1 MFKDKINKVK
11 DKLIVI
17 VKKVVKYSYNIFN
30 IIKDK
35 VIIIINKIKKIDIDI
50 IKDKL
55 IFLKGKFKNINL
67 RKDKF
72 SIAIVCVVVL
82 LFIVIVR
89 NSLAKD
95 EIYANVDVNNILMGT
110 NVLYMDNTD
119 YNECKFC
126 NKARVYL
133 DDKGINYKYYNVA
146 SVSNDKFKED
156 LELLG
161 IDKDLFGTPAL
172 IYIEDGRMFANIIN
186 ISDTDV
192 IDSFIKDY
200 SLDKLK

>member
-1 MFKDKINKVK
+1 MFKDNINKVK

-17 VKKVVKYSYNIFN
+17 VKKVAKYSYNIFN

-35 VIIIINKIKKIDIDI
+35 AIIVGNKILGF

-67 RKDKF
+67 KEDKF
-72 SIAIVCVVVL
+72 SIAIVCVVVV

-95 EIYANVDVNNILMGT
+95 EIYANVDVNNVLMGT

-133 DDKGINYKYYNVA
+133 DDKGINYKYYNVS
-146 SVSNDKFKED
+146 SVSDDKFKED

-161 IDKDLFGTPAL
+161 IDEELFGTPAL

-186 ISDTDV
+186 ISNTDV

>member
-1 MFKDKINKVK
+1 MFKDNINKVK

-17 VKKVVKYSYNIFN
+17 VKKVAKYSYNIFN

-35 VIIIINKIKKIDIDI
+35 AIIVGNKILGF

-55 IFLKGKFKNINL
+55 IFLKSKFKNINL
-67 RKDKF
+67 KEDKF
-72 SIAIVCVVVL
+72 SIAIVCVVVV

-95 EIYANVDVNNILMGT
+95 EIYANVDVNNVLMGT

-133 DDKGINYKYYNVA
+133 DDKGINYKYYNVS
-146 SVSNDKFKED
+146 SVSDDKFKED

-161 IDKDLFGTPAL
+161 IDEELFGTPAL

>member
-11 DKLIVI
+11 DKLIFI
-17 VKKVVKYSYNIFN
+17 FKKVVKYSYNIFN

-35 VIIIINKIKKIDIDI
+35 AIIVGNKILGF

-55 IFLKGKFKNINL
+55 IFLKGKFKKGKFKNINL
-67 RKDKF
+67 KEDKF
-72 SIAIVCVVVL
+72 SIAIVGVVIV

-95 EIYANVDVNNILMGT
+95 EIYANVDVNNVLMGT

-133 DDKGINYKYYNVA
+133 DDKGINYK
-146 SVSNDKFKED
+146 
-156 LELLG
+156 
-161 IDKDLFGTPAL
+161 
-172 IYIEDGRMFANIIN
+172 
-186 ISDTDV
+186 
-192 IDSFIKDY
+192 
-200 SLDKLK
+200 

>member
-17 VKKVVKYSYNIFN
+17 VKKVAKYSYNIFN

-35 VIIIINKIKKIDIDI
+35 AIIVGNKILGF

-55 IFLKGKFKNINL
+55 IFLKSKFKNIIL
-67 RKDKF
+67 KEDKF
-72 SIAIVCVVVL
+72 SIAIVCIVVV

-89 NSLAKD
+89 NSIAKD
-95 EIYANVDVNNILMGT
+95 VIYANVDVNNVLMGT

-133 DDKGINYKYYNVA
+133 DDKGINYKYYNVS
-146 SVSNDKFKED
+146 SVSDDKFKED

-161 IDKDLFGTPAL
+161 IDEELFGTPAL

>member
-1 MFKDKINKVK
+1 MFRDKINKVK

-35 VIIIINKIKKIDIDI
+35 AIIISNKILGF

-67 RKDKF
+67 KEDKF
-72 SIAIVCVVVL
+72 SIAIVCVVVV

-95 EIYANVDVNNILMGT
+95 EIYANVDVNNVLMGT

-133 DDKGINYKYYNVA
+133 DDKGINYKYYNVS
-146 SVSNDKFKED
+146 SVSDDKFKED

-161 IDKDLFGTPAL
+161 IDKELFGTPAL

>member
-17 VKKVVKYSYNIFN
+17 VKKVAKYSYNIFN

-35 VIIIINKIKKIDIDI
+35 AIIVGNKILGF

-55 IFLKGKFKNINL
+55 IFLKSKFKNINL
-67 RKDKF
+67 KEDKF
-72 SIAIVCVVVL
+72 SIAIVCIVVV

-95 EIYANVDVNNILMGT
+95 VIYANVDVNNVLMGT

-133 DDKGINYKYYNVA
+133 DDKGINYKYYNVS
-146 SVSNDKFKED
+146 SVSDDKFKED

-161 IDKDLFGTPAL
+161 IDEELFGTPAL

>member
-17 VKKVVKYSYNIFN
+17 VKKVAKYSYNIFN

-35 VIIIINKIKKIDIDI
+35 AIIVGNKILGF

-55 IFLKGKFKNINL
+55 IFLKSKFKNINL
-67 RKDKF
+67 KEDKF
-72 SIAIVCVVVL
+72 SIAIVCVVVV

-95 EIYANVDVNNILMGT
+95 EIYANVDVNNVLMGT

-133 DDKGINYKYYNVA
+133 DDKGINYKYYNVS
-146 SVSNDKFKED
+146 SVSDDKFKED

-161 IDKDLFGTPAL
+161 IDEELFGTPAL

>member
-35 VIIIINKIKKIDIDI
+35 AIIVGNKILGF

-55 IFLKGKFKNINL
+55 IFLKNKFKNINL
-67 RKDKF
+67 KEDKF
-72 SIAIVCVVVL
+72 SIAIVCVVVV

-95 EIYANVDVNNILMGT
+95 EIYANVDVNNVLMGT

-133 DDKGINYKYYNVA
+133 DDKGINYKYYNVS
-146 SVSNDKFKED
+146 SVSDDKFKED

-161 IDKDLFGTPAL
+161 IDEELFGTPAL

>member
-133 DDKGINYKYYNVA
+133 DDKGINYKYYNVS
-146 SVSNDKFKED
+146 SVSDDKFKED

>member
-17 VKKVVKYSYNIFN
+17 VKKVAKYSYNIFN

-35 VIIIINKIKKIDIDI
+35 AIIISNKILGF

-55 IFLKGKFKNINL
+55 IFLKGKFKDINL
-67 RKDKF
+67 KEDKF
-72 SIAIVCVVVL
+72 SIAIVCVVIVL
-82 LFIVIVR
+82 FVVIVR

-95 EIYANVDVNNILMGT
+95 EIYANVDVNNVLMGT

-146 SVSNDKFKED
+146 SVSDDKFKED

-161 IDKDLFGTPAL
+161 IDEELFGTPAL

>member
-17 VKKVVKYSYNIFN
+17 VKKVAKYSYNIFN

-35 VIIIINKIKKIDIDI
+35 AIIVGNKILGF

-55 IFLKGKFKNINL
+55 IFLKNKFKNINL
-67 RKDKF
+67 KEDKF
-72 SIAIVCVVVL
+72 SIAIVCVVVV

-95 EIYANVDVNNILMGT
+95 EIYANVDVNNVLMGT

-133 DDKGINYKYYNVA
+133 DDKSINYKYYNVS
-146 SVSNDKFKED
+146 SVSDDKFKED

-161 IDKDLFGTPAL
+161 IDEELFGTPAL

>member
-1 MFKDKINKVK
+1 MFKDNINKVK

-17 VKKVVKYSYNIFN
+17 VKKVAKYSYNIFN

-35 VIIIINKIKKIDIDI
+35 VIIVGNKILGF

-67 RKDKF
+67 KEDKF
-72 SIAIVCVVVL
+72 SIAIVCVVVV

-95 EIYANVDVNNILMGT
+95 EIYANVDVNNVLMGT

-133 DDKGINYKYYNVA
+133 DDKGINYKYYNVS
-146 SVSNDKFKED
+146 SVSDDKFKED

-161 IDKDLFGTPAL
+161 IDEELFGTPAL

>member
-17 VKKVVKYSYNIFN
+17 VKKVAKYSYNIFN

-35 VIIIINKIKKIDIDI
+35 AIIVGNKILGF

-55 IFLKGKFKNINL
+55 IFLKNKFKNINL
-67 RKDKF
+67 KEDKF
-72 SIAIVCVVVL
+72 SIAIVCVVVV

-95 EIYANVDVNNILMGT
+95 EIYANVDVNNVLMGT

-133 DDKGINYKYYNVA
+133 DDKGINYKYYNVS
-146 SVSNDKFKED
+146 SVSDDKFKED

>member
-35 VIIIINKIKKIDIDI
+35 AIIVGNKILGF

-55 IFLKGKFKNINL
+55 IFLKSKFKNINL
-67 RKDKF
+67 KEDKF
-72 SIAIVCVVVL
+72 SIAIVCVVVV

-95 EIYANVDVNNILMGT
+95 EIYANVDVNNVLMGT

-133 DDKGINYKYYNVA
+133 DDKGINYKYYNVS
-146 SVSNDKFKED
+146 SVSDDKFKED

-161 IDKDLFGTPAL
+161 IDKELFGTPAL

>member
-17 VKKVVKYSYNIFN
+17 VKKVAKYSYNIFN

-35 VIIIINKIKKIDIDI
+35 AIIISNKILGF

-55 IFLKGKFKNINL
+55 IFLKGKFKDINL
-67 RKDKF
+67 KEDKF
-72 SIAIVCVVVL
+72 SIAIVCVVIVL
-82 LFIVIVR
+82 FVVIVR

-95 EIYANVDVNNILMGT
+95 EIYANVDVNNVLMGT

-133 DDKGINYKYYNVA
+133 DDKGINYKYYNVS
-146 SVSNDKFKED
+146 SVSDDKFKED

>member
-17 VKKVVKYSYNIFN
+17 VKKVAKYSYNIFN

-35 VIIIINKIKKIDIDI
+35 AIIIGNKILGF

-67 RKDKF
+67 KEDKF
-72 SIAIVCVVVL
+72 SIAIVCIVVV

-95 EIYANVDVNNILMGT
+95 EIYANVDVNNVLMGT

-133 DDKGINYKYYNVA
+133 DDKGINYKYYNVS
-146 SVSNDKFKED
+146 SVSDDKFKED

-161 IDKDLFGTPAL
+161 IDEELFGTPAL

>member
-17 VKKVVKYSYNIFN
+17 VKKVAKYSYNIFN

-35 VIIIINKIKKIDIDI
+35 AIIIGNKILGFIE
-50 IKDKL
+50 DKL

-67 RKDKF
+67 KEDKF
-72 SIAIVCVVVL
+72 SIAIVCIVVV

-95 EIYANVDVNNILMGT
+95 EIYANVDVNNVLMGT

-133 DDKGINYKYYNVA
+133 DDKGINYKYYNVS
-146 SVSNDKFKED
+146 SVSDDKFKED

>member
-17 VKKVVKYSYNIFN
+17 VKKVAKYSYNIFN

-35 VIIIINKIKKIDIDI
+35 AIIVGNKILGF

-67 RKDKF
+67 KEDKF
-72 SIAIVCVVVL
+72 SIAIVCVVVV

-95 EIYANVDVNNILMGT
+95 EIYANVDVNNVLMGT

-133 DDKGINYKYYNVA
+133 DDKGINYKYYNVS
-146 SVSNDKFKED
+146 SVSDDKFKED

-161 IDKDLFGTPAL
+161 IDEELFGTPAL

>member
-1 MFKDKINKVK
+1 MFKDNINKVK

-17 VKKVVKYSYNIFN
+17 VKKVAKYSYNIFN

-35 VIIIINKIKKIDIDI
+35 AIIVGNKILGF

-67 RKDKF
+67 KEDKF
-72 SIAIVCVVVL
+72 SIAIVCVVVV

-95 EIYANVDVNNILMGT
+95 EIYANVDVNNVLMGT

-133 DDKGINYKYYNVA
+133 DDKGINYKYYNVS
-146 SVSNDKFKED
+146 SVSDDKFKED

-161 IDKDLFGTPAL
+161 IDEELFGTPAL

>member
-17 VKKVVKYSYNIFN
+17 VKKVAKYSYNIFN

-35 VIIIINKIKKIDIDI
+35 AIIVGNKILGF

-55 IFLKGKFKNINL
+55 IFLKNKFKNINL
-67 RKDKF
+67 KEDKF
-72 SIAIVCVVVL
+72 SIVIVCVVVV

-95 EIYANVDVNNILMGT
+95 EIYANVDVNNVLMGT

-146 SVSNDKFKED
+146 SVSDDKFKED

-161 IDKDLFGTPAL
+161 IDEELFGTPAL

>member
-67 RKDKF
+67 KEDKF
-72 SIAIVCVVVL
+72 SIAIVCVVVV
-82 LFIVIVR
+82 LFVVIVR

-95 EIYANVDVNNILMGT
+95 EIYANVDVNNVLMGT

-133 DDKGINYKYYNVA
+133 DDKGINYKYYNVS
-146 SVSNDKFKED
+146 SVSDDKFKED

>member
-35 VIIIINKIKKIDIDI
+35 AIIVGNKILGF

-67 RKDKF
+67 KEDKF
-72 SIAIVCVVVL
+72 SIAIVCVVVV

-95 EIYANVDVNNILMGT
+95 EIYANVDINNVLMGT

-133 DDKGINYKYYNVA
+133 DDKGINYKYYNVS
-146 SVSNDKFKED
+146 SVSDDKFKED

>member
-17 VKKVVKYSYNIFN
+17 VKKVAKYSYNIFN

-35 VIIIINKIKKIDIDI
+35 AIIISNKILGF

-67 RKDKF
+67 KEDKF
-72 SIAIVCVVVL
+72 SIAIVCVVVV

-95 EIYANVDVNNILMGT
+95 EIYANVDVNNVLMGT

-133 DDKGINYKYYNVA
+133 DDKGINYKYYNVS
-146 SVSNDKFKED
+146 SVSDDKFKED

-161 IDKDLFGTPAL
+161 IDEELFGTPAL

>member
-1 MFKDKINKVK
+1 MFKDNINKVK

-17 VKKVVKYSYNIFN
+17 VKKVAKYSYNIFN

-35 VIIIINKIKKIDIDI
+35 AIIVGNKILGF

-55 IFLKGKFKNINL
+55 IFLKGKFKNMNL
-67 RKDKF
+67 KEDKF
-72 SIAIVCVVVL
+72 SIAIVCVVVV

-95 EIYANVDVNNILMGT
+95 EIYANVDVNNVLMGT

-133 DDKGINYKYYNVA
+133 DDKGINYKYYNVS
-146 SVSNDKFKED
+146 SVSDDKFKED

-161 IDKDLFGTPAL
+161 IDKELFGTPAL

>member
-35 VIIIINKIKKIDIDI
+35 AIIIGNKILGF

-67 RKDKF
+67 KEDKF
-72 SIAIVCVVVL
+72 SIAIVCVVVV

-95 EIYANVDVNNILMGT
+95 EIYANVDVNNVLMGT

-133 DDKGINYKYYNVA
+133 DDKGINYKYYNVS
-146 SVSNDKFKED
+146 SVSDDKFKED

-161 IDKDLFGTPAL
+161 IDEELFGTPAL

>member
-1 MFKDKINKVK
+1 MFKDNINKVK

-17 VKKVVKYSYNIFN
+17 VKKVAKYSYNIFN

-35 VIIIINKIKKIDIDI
+35 AIIVGNKILGF

-67 RKDKF
+67 KEDKF
-72 SIAIVCVVVL
+72 SIAIVCVVVV

-95 EIYANVDVNNILMGT
+95 EIYANVDVNNVLMGT

-133 DDKGINYKYYNVA
+133 DDKGINYKYYNVS
-146 SVSNDKFKED
+146 SVSDDKFKED

-161 IDKDLFGTPAL
+161 IDEDLFGTPAL

-186 ISDTDV
+186 ISDTNV

>member
-17 VKKVVKYSYNIFN
+17 VKKVAKYSYNIFN

-35 VIIIINKIKKIDIDI
+35 AIIISNKILGF

-67 RKDKF
+67 KEDKF
-72 SIAIVCVVVL
+72 SIAIVCIVVV

-95 EIYANVDVNNILMGT
+95 EIYANVDVNNVLMGT

-133 DDKGINYKYYNVA
+133 DDKGINYKYYNVS
-146 SVSNDKFKED
+146 SVSDDKFKED

-161 IDKDLFGTPAL
+161 IDEDLFGTPAL

>member
-17 VKKVVKYSYNIFN
+17 VKKVAKYSYNIFN

-35 VIIIINKIKKIDIDI
+35 AIIVGNKILGF

-55 IFLKGKFKNINL
+55 IFLKNKFKNINL
-67 RKDKF
+67 KEDKF
-72 SIAIVCVVVL
+72 SIGIVCVVIV

-89 NSLAKD
+89 ISLAKD
-95 EIYANVDVNNILMGT
+95 EIYANVDVNNVLMGT

-146 SVSNDKFKED
+146 SVSDDKFKED

>member
-1 MFKDKINKVK
+1 MFKDNINKVK

-17 VKKVVKYSYNIFN
+17 VKKVAKYSYNIFN

-35 VIIIINKIKKIDIDI
+35 VIIVGNKILVF

-67 RKDKF
+67 KEDKF
-72 SIAIVCVVVL
+72 SIAIVCVVVV

-95 EIYANVDVNNILMGT
+95 EIYANVDVNNVLMGT

-133 DDKGINYKYYNVA
+133 DDKGINYKYYNVS
-146 SVSNDKFKED
+146 SVSDDKFKED

-161 IDKDLFGTPAL
+161 IDEELFGTPAL

-186 ISDTDV
+186 ISDTNV

>member
-17 VKKVVKYSYNIFN
+17 VKKVAKYSYNIFN

-35 VIIIINKIKKIDIDI
+35 AIIISNKILGF

-67 RKDKF
+67 KEDKF
-72 SIAIVCVVVL
+72 SIAIVCIVVV

-95 EIYANVDVNNILMGT
+95 EIYANVDVNNVLMGT

-133 DDKGINYKYYNVA
+133 DDKGINYKYYNVS
-146 SVSNDKFKED
+146 SVSDDKFKED

-161 IDKDLFGTPAL
+161 IDEELFGTPAL

>member
-17 VKKVVKYSYNIFN
+17 VKKVAKYSYNIFN

-35 VIIIINKIKKIDIDI
+35 AIIVGNKILGF

-55 IFLKGKFKNINL
+55 IFLKNKFKNINL
-67 RKDKF
+67 KEDKF
-72 SIAIVCVVVL
+72 SIAIVCVVVV

-95 EIYANVDVNNILMGT
+95 EIYANVDVNNVLMGT

-133 DDKGINYKYYNVA
+133 DDKGINYKYYNVS
-146 SVSNDKFKED
+146 SVSDDKFKED

-161 IDKDLFGTPAL
+161 IDEELFGTPAL

>member
-17 VKKVVKYSYNIFN
+17 VKKVAKYSYNIFN

-35 VIIIINKIKKIDIDI
+35 AIIVGNKILGF

-67 RKDKF
+67 KEDKF
-72 SIAIVCVVVL
+72 SIAIVCVVVV

-95 EIYANVDVNNILMGT
+95 EIYANVDVNNVLMGT

-133 DDKGINYKYYNVA
+133 DDKGINYKYYNVS
-146 SVSNDKFKED
+146 SVSDDKFKED

>member
-1 MFKDKINKVK
+1 MFKDNINKVK

-17 VKKVVKYSYNIFN
+17 VKKVAKYSYNIFN

-35 VIIIINKIKKIDIDI
+35 AIIVGNKILGF

-67 RKDKF
+67 KEDKF
-72 SIAIVCVVVL
+72 SIAIVCVVVV

-95 EIYANVDVNNILMGT
+95 EIYANVDVNNVLMGT

-133 DDKGINYKYYNVA
+133 DDKGINYKYYNVS
-146 SVSNDKFKED
+146 SVSDDKFKED

-161 IDKDLFGTPAL
+161 IDKELFGTPAL

>member
-17 VKKVVKYSYNIFN
+17 VKKVAKYSYNIFN

-35 VIIIINKIKKIDIDI
+35 AIIISNKILGF

-55 IFLKGKFKNINL
+55 IFLKGKFKDINL
-67 RKDKF
+67 KEDKF
-72 SIAIVCVVVL
+72 SIAIVCVVVV

-95 EIYANVDVNNILMGT
+95 EIYANVDVNNVLMGT

-133 DDKGINYKYYNVA
+133 DDKGINYKYYNVS
-146 SVSNDKFKED
+146 SVSDDKFKED

>member
-17 VKKVVKYSYNIFN
+17 VKKVAKYSYNIFN

-35 VIIIINKIKKIDIDI
+35 AIIISNKILGF

-67 RKDKF
+67 KEDKF

-126 NKARVYL
+126 NKARIYL

-161 IDKDLFGTPAL
+161 IDEELFGTPAL

>member
-35 VIIIINKIKKIDIDI
+35 AIIVGNKILGF

-55 IFLKGKFKNINL
+55 IFLKSKFKNINL
-67 RKDKF
+67 KEDKF
-72 SIAIVCVVVL
+72 SIAIVCIVVVL
-82 LFIVIVR
+82 FVVIVR

-95 EIYANVDVNNILMGT
+95 EIYANVDVNNVLMGT

-133 DDKGINYKYYNVA
+133 DDKGINYKYYNVS
-146 SVSNDKFKED
+146 SVSDDKFKED

>member
-17 VKKVVKYSYNIFN
+17 VKKVAKYSYNIFN

-35 VIIIINKIKKIDIDI
+35 AIIVGNKILGF

-55 IFLKGKFKNINL
+55 IFLKSKFKNINL
-67 RKDKF
+67 KEDKF
-72 SIAIVCVVVL
+72 SITIVCVVVV

-95 EIYANVDVNNILMGT
+95 EIYANVDVNNVLMGT

-146 SVSNDKFKED
+146 SVSDDKFKED

-161 IDKDLFGTPAL
+161 IDEELFGTPAL

>member
-17 VKKVVKYSYNIFN
+17 VKKVAKYSYNIFN

-35 VIIIINKIKKIDIDI
+35 AIIVGNKILGF

-55 IFLKGKFKNINL
+55 IFLKNKFKNINL
-67 RKDKF
+67 KEDKF
-72 SIAIVCVVVL
+72 SIAIVCVVVV

-89 NSLAKD
+89 NSLAKE
-95 EIYANVDVNNILMGT
+95 EIYANVDVNNVLMGT

-133 DDKGINYKYYNVA
+133 DDKSINYKYYNVS
-146 SVSNDKFKED
+146 SVSDDKFKED

-161 IDKDLFGTPAL
+161 IDEELFGTPAL

>member
-17 VKKVVKYSYNIFN
+17 VKKVAKYSYNIFN

-35 VIIIINKIKKIDIDI
+35 AIIISNKILGF

-67 RKDKF
+67 KEDKF
-72 SIAIVCVVVL
+72 SIAIVCVVVV

-95 EIYANVDVNNILMGT
+95 EIYANVDVNNVLMGT

-133 DDKGINYKYYNVA
+133 DDKGINYKYYNVS
-146 SVSNDKFKED
+146 SVSDDKFKED

>member
-35 VIIIINKIKKIDIDI
+35 AIIVGNKILGF

-67 RKDKF
+67 KEDKF
-72 SIAIVCVVVL
+72 SIAIVGVVIV

-95 EIYANVDVNNILMGT
+95 EIYANVDVNNVLMGT

-146 SVSNDKFKED
+146 SVSDDKFKED

-161 IDKDLFGTPAL
+161 IDEELFGTPAL